1 MQRLRLIFYF
11 AIALAIAGATVHA
24 QQNSPSPAASASP
37 SASASPAKSAVAA
50 APMPI
55 PLGEAAWESEAVLG
69 TLHEMVSHSDPAV
82 AAVNRRLPAFSYGLS
97 SRLIESSQMLTA
109 RPPLEQL
116 SYLESLWLDSTR
128 TLSEW
133 DQNLVRSA
141 TESENNLQELTRLE
155 TVWAATL
162 KSAEDAHA
170 PEEMIRRIGSVLEA
184 IRSSRNQ
191 VAGRLKQILTT
202 QDQVAGQNA
211 RVAAALLEVRRAR
224 EQVLARVFMRDGEP
238 IWNGEVSSAMSSD
251 LMQKSHD
258 SFENQIAMLVAYASQ
273 EHGRFF
279 CHAGLVVVLIFAF
292 RWARQRTQE
301 WAKEDP
307 SLQREALVFA
317 NPLATAVVVS
327 ILFDGL
333 IYPEA
338 PRMLHAILGA
348 VALVPALLILRRLIA
363 PTFIPILNA
372 LVVFYFLDQFRAVA
386 ASLSQLPRWVF
397 MAELIGSIAF
407 LVWLLGQ
414 YLRRTENIRFRAFKR
429 AAASVALL
437 LFVVA
442 LGANILGYVGL
453 SYMIGNGVLRSAYF
467 AMFLAAV
474 ARIVDGV
481 TLIAL
486 KIRPLCLLQIVK
498 RHGQL
503 LHRRTSWIIRFA
515 ATIAWLSVTLRYSVL
530 SGAVSRAI
538 GAIVSAA
545 IVIGS
550 VRFSFGNL
558 LAFGLTLWA
567 AFLISRFVRF
577 LLDEDIYQRFHLARG
592 LPYAISTVLN
602 YLILLVGFFLAL
614 AALGVDMTRFTIL
627 AGAFSVGIGF
637 GLQNVINNFVSGLI
651 LLFERPIKVG
661 DIVQIDTSTGVVQR
675 IGVRASIIRTPDG
688 AEIIVPNG
696 NLISNN
702 VTNWT
707 FSDRRRAIQ
716 IPVTATR
723 DADPA
728 KVIDLVKKLVASNE
742 KVSTQPA
749 PQVYFSNVTGG
760 VLNFELRAWTDQY
773 EDWGKIR
780 SDLALAI
787 NAALVKENLVA

>member
-1 MQRLRLIFYF
+1 MQRLILSF
-11 AIALAIAGATVHA
+11 AIASAIAGGTVHA
-24 QQNSPSPAASASP
+24 QQNSPAPAASASP
-37 SASASPAKSAVAA
+37 SASASPAKSAAAA
-50 APMPI
+50 APTPI
-55 PLGEAAWESEAVLG
+55 PLGEAAWQSEAVLG
-69 TLHEMVSHSDPAV
+69 TLHEMVARSDPAV
-82 AAVNRRLPAFSYGLS
+82 AAVNRRLPAFSYELS

-109 RPPLEQL
+109 KPPLEQL
-116 SYLESLWLDSTR
+116 SYLESLWLNSTR

-133 DQNLVRSA
+133 DHNLVRSA
-141 TESENNLQELTRLE
+141 TESESNLQELSRLE

-170 PEEMIRRIGSVLEA
+170 PEETIRRIGSVLEA

-211 RVAAALLEVRRAR
+211 RVAAALLEVRHAR
-224 EQVLARVFMRDGEP
+224 EQALARVFIRDGEP
-238 IWNGEVSSAMSSD
+238 IWNGEVSSAMGSD

-258 SFENQIAMLVAYASQ
+258 SFESQFAMLVAYASR
-273 EHGRFF
+273 ESGRFL
-279 CHAGLVVVLIFAF
+279 CHAGLVVFLIFAF

-307 SLQREALVFA
+307 SLQGEALVFA

-327 ILFDGL
+327 VLFDGL

-348 VALVPALLILRRLIA
+348 AALIPAFLILRRLIA
-363 PTFIPILNA
+363 PTFIPILKA
-372 LVVFYFLDQFRAVA
+372 LVVFYFLDQFRSVA

-397 MAELIGSIAF
+397 MLELIGSIAF
-407 LVWLLGQ
+407 LVWLLQ
-414 YLRRTENIRFRAFKR
+414 RYLRRTETIRFRAFKR
-429 AAASVALL
+429 VAASVALL
-437 LFVVA
+437 LFLVA
-442 LGANILGYVGL
+442 LGANIFGYVGL
-453 SYMIGNGVLRSAYF
+453 AYILGNAVLRSAYV
-467 AMFLAAV
+467 AMFLAAI
-474 ARIVDGV
+474 ARILDGV
-481 TLIAL
+481 TVIAL
-486 KIRPLCLLQIVK
+486 KVRPLCLLQIVK
-498 RHGQL
+498 RHWQL
-503 LHRRTSWIIRFA
+503 LHRRTNWAIRFA
-515 ATIAWLSVTLRYSVL
+515 AVTAWLYMTLQHSVL
-530 SGAVSRAI
+530 SGAILRAI
-538 GAIVSAA
+538 NAIVSVS
-545 IVIGS
+545 IVMGS
-550 VRFSFGNL
+550 VKFSIGNL
-558 LAFGLTLWA
+558 LAFGLTIWA
-567 AFLISRFVRF
+567 AFLVSRFARF

-602 YLILLVGFFLAL
+602 YLILLIGFFLAL

-661 DIVQIDTSTGVVQR
+661 DVVQIDASTGVVQR
-675 IGVRASIIRTPDG
+675 IGIRASIVRTPDG

-716 IPVTATR
+716 IPVTASR
-723 DADPA
+723 GADPV

-742 KVSTQPA
+742 KVARQPA
-749 PQVYFSNVTGG
+749 PQVYFSSVTGG

-773 EDWGKIR
+773 EDWVRIR

-787 NAALVKENLVA
+787 NAALVKENLAS